1 MFLQLKRL
9 SREYLHT
16 HLQIC
21 LHTNFQYTCKYENR
35 FVDNFYAFTNDY
47 AHTDFE
53 CTFLYIS
60 TNVGTRLEIYLF
72 FTHLQMRT
80 HTHSLMQTA
89 AASLKVLVRL
99 CEAQWISLVR
109 GLVKDMRGIEWLK
122 LFSTSQYICICV
134 QITLLY
140 LKKCTCVTKGQN
152 DKAEIKHF

>member
-80 HTHSLMQTA
+80 HTLSHADCCSFPESSGATVWGSVNLSRQRFGKGHEGHWMT
-89 AASLKVLVRL
+89 KT
-99 CEAQWISLVR
+99 I
-109 GLVKDMRGIEWLK
+109 
-122 LFSTSQYICICV
+122 QYISIH
-134 QITLLY
+134 LY
-140 LKKCTCVTKGQN
+140 LRTNNIAVFEEMHLCNKRSKWQSWN
-152 DKAEIKHF
+152 

>member
-1 MFLQLKRL
+1 MYLQLKRL
-9 SREYLHT
+9 SREYLYT

-21 LHTNFQYTCKYENR
+21 LYTKFQYTCKYENR

-47 AHTDFE
+47 AHTDSE

-60 TNVGTRLEIYLF
+60 TNVGTRLEIF
-72 FTHLQMRT
+72 FFLHIYKCTHT

-109 GLVKDMRGIEWLK
+109 GLVKDIEWLK

-140 LKKCTCVTKGQN
+140 LKKCICVTKGQN